1 VLGAARNLLSRLS
14 GHRLSARMRRIKAGW
29 FDWMGIDRLDR
40 EAYAAAVSSEFFG
53 KFDGDVRAE
62 RAA

>member
-1 VLGAARNLLSRLS
+1 MAERLT
-14 GHRLSARMRRIKAGW
+14 ARMRRIKDGW

>member
-1 VLGAARNLLSRLS
+1 MG
-14 GHRLSARMRRIKAGW
+14 RIKDGW

-40 EAYAAAVSSEFFG
+40 EAYAAAVRSEFFG
-53 KFDGDVRAE
+53 KFDADARTE